1 DRLMSTEVY
10 ERLGID
16 ADRASTEWQTGPDAA
31 AFRSLMFSKVVPNLG
46 KLGLLTPKV
55 RAGFEQLGILRY
67 ERYVDSATEA
77 GELEPG
83 EGHTDETADPMAALR
98 AGLAGLERIPPGPV
112 LQVVAANVDP
122 AAIRDTPPTTIRLD
136 ITGVDDGDW
145 MVRVDHG
152 KVEVGPRSADA
163 ADGGGLGGSADVT
176 IRMDVTVWTDIV
188 AGRLTA
194 PGAVMEGK
202 VELEGDVMRAL
213 ALEALL

>member
-83 EGHTDETADPMAALR
+83 EGATGDDPIAVLR
-98 AGLAGLERIPPGPV
+98 ASLAGVERIAPGPV
-112 LQVVAANVDP
+112 LQF
-122 AAIRDTPPTTIRLD
+122 
-136 ITGVDDGDW
+136 
-145 MVRVDHG
+145 
-152 KVEVGPRSADA
+152 
-163 ADGGGLGGSADVT
+163 
-176 IRMDVTVWTDIV
+176 
-188 AGRLTA
+188 
-194 PGAVMEGK
+194 
-202 VELEGDVMRAL
+202 
-213 ALEALL
+213 